1 MKRAKTRVKVAIASA
16 LAISSTAAVIYAAP
30 EIMKAVTY
38 RASEE
43 AVYLDVEK
51 LTSSTVKVSLD
62 NIEDIAKSMQFSI
75 KLDGNVK
82 IKANEDGTYKIN
94 DLLTKTVE
102 SRAGESENPSEKSIF
117 TDYTYNEADNT
128 LDVIITSDSSLPK
141 TGNKVEL
148 FTLEIEAKNPADK
161 TYKIIPDNDE
171 LFKYVSKDNTEYS
184 NLAVNYSEKSINLNT
199 APKVTVEKDVIDI
212 YDGDKLVF
220 DEIEGLKKTD
230 DDENDTV
237 TLEVRDITNI
247 TDESKED
254 SQPLIT
260 EFTSEEV
267 GTHTFKV
274 YAVDNM
280 GEKSE
285 PIKLMV
291 NVKYNTE
298 LKEPTITGAQRVEIQ
313 SGTVFDLLQ
322 GVTATDA
329 KGRELKVDVTGE
341 LNLNPETDTTYK
353 LTYSATDKYGKTTK
367 VEREVVVKANKA
379 PVINGADNKVI
390 NIGENFD
397 PKAGVT
403 VTDDID
409 DDATLTSQLSV
420 DGKVNTAVPGEYKL
434 NYSVTDSGKKTTR
447 LQRTVRV
454 NRAPVVSGHD
464 SAIVIKS
471 GTEVTEQMILG
482 GIDIT
487 DETNYTTSVKIPTIN
502 GEGRYDAEITVT
514 DEDKAVTT
522 VTRKIV
528 VTNGSTAEL
537 PNSGQGSS
545 KEDAITLQVID
556 NDGITLLNEKLSK
569 ATKDYKITSTKKEFS
584 NYVQYSFE
592 IIKKEAVF
600 RNSDKVYLE
609 VRVPKD
615 VYDSTGGIVITEY
628 VEILATNVSINNKEN
643 LNHYISIGDEIELIA
658 TVTPDNA
665 TNKSVDWETS
675 NEDVIAIE
683 KTENGVKLVA
693 KDYGIATIKVGAEDG
708 SGVFDEYT
716 FSVSHNFKELP
727 DDVTVLGGEG
737 TEQAPVVYKT
747 ENIDSLKELLD
758 LAKDEYKVMLQDKET
773 VTEDEVEYKLVL
785 KEKNSFLKL
794 LRSDN
799 TDESSYYI
807 SVRVPNSDEF
817 ENELY
822 KLTKND
828 IKAPT
833 LIYNGESQLIVEN
846 GSKFEI
852 PEVKAKDNLDKNVTV
867 SHVIKDENGKVL
879 KSIDTTIEGLYTI
892 TYSATDSSGNKSSEL
907 IVEVNVLEADKEA
920 PVFNYHGDKII
931 VLENGS
937 EYIEPEVTAHDK
949 VEGYVGVTKVIN
961 KGDEV
966 VDSINTTIPGE
977 YRITYTASDSK
988 GNMATL
994 EITVIVKEVENTTTP
1009 DVPEVP
1015 ENPEVPDEKPET
1027 PEEKP
1032 QDKEAPIFDYVG
1044 ETDVILENG
1053 QTYKIPEVKAT
1064 DNVDGEVKVVK
1075 TVRTYDSNEIVES
1088 IDTNI
1093 AGKYTITYEAVD
1105 NSGNKANLVI
1115 TVTVKAKMIVD
1126 NIELGNG
1133 EGTLESPTEINI
1145 LETSSVENV
1154 NKLIENIKKDYDF
1167 EFIDEPKE
1175 DSENIIFKLKLQ
1187 KKISFIR
1194 ALFGKTSDENYI
1206 EIKVPK
1212 NNVEVVNVL
1221 KDLYESTNKP
1231 EEPETPE
1238 ETPEIP
1244 EQKPETPEEKPEVPE
1259 EKPEI
1264 PEETP
1269 EVPEQKPETPEE
1281 KPEVPEEKPETP
1293 EEKPQDKEA
1302 PIFDYV
1308 GETDVILENGQ
1319 TYKIPEVKATD
1330 NVDGEVKV
1338 VKTVR
1343 TYDSNEIVES
1353 IDTNIAGKYTITYEA
1368 VDNSGNKANLVITVT
1383 VKAKMIVDNIELGN
1397 GEGTLESP
1405 TEINI
1410 LETSSVE
1417 NVNKLIENIKK
1428 DYDFKFIDEPKED
1441 GENIIF
1447 KIKLQKKISFI
1458 KALFSNELDENYIE
1472 IKVPK
1477 TNEQV
1482 VNVLNDLYKSTNEQP
1497 QVPDNSEKPVTPN
1510 TPEKPDNSEKPN
1522 TSEEKPN
1529 NSEKPNTSEQ
1539 KPDTSDKK
1547 EETVNKESS
1556 EKNNKEDN
1564 KSIPKTGG
1572 VNSLGII
1579 GLGSTILTL
1588 GGLLTFKKKNKK

>member
-397 PKAGVT
+397 PKDGVT

-464 SAIVIKS
+464 SAIVIKN
-471 GTEVTEQMILG
+471 GTAVTEEMVLG

-487 DETNYTTSVKIPTIN
+487 DETSYTTSVKIPTIN

-528 VTNGSTAEL
+528 VTNGSTAQL

-569 ATKDYKITSTKKEFS
+569 ATKDYKITSTIKEFS

-643 LNHYISIGDEIELIA
+643 LKHYISIGDEIELIA
-658 TVTPDNA
+658 TVTPDDA
-665 TNKSVDWETS
+665 TNKSVDWATS

-727 DDVTVLGGEG
+727 EDVTVLRGEG
-737 TEQAPVVYKT
+737 TEQSPVVYKT

-773 VTEDEVEYKLVL
+773 VTEDEIEYKLVL
-785 KEKNSFLKL
+785 KEKSSFLKL
-794 LRSDN
+794 LGIAN
-799 TDESSYYI
+799 TDESLYYI
-807 SVRVPNSDEF
+807 SVRVPNNDEF

-966 VDSINTTIPGE
+966 VDSINTTIAGE

-994 EITVIVKEVENTTTP
+994 EITVIVKEVESKPTP
-1009 DVPEVP
+1009 DEPEVP
-1015 ENPEVPDEKPET
+1015 ENPGTPDETPGTPET
-1027 PEEKP
+1027 PDETPEEKPEEKP

-1075 TVRTYDSNEIVES
+1075 TVRKYDSNEIVES

-1115 TVTVKAKMIVD
+1115 TVTVKAKI
-1126 NIELGNG
+1126 
-1133 EGTLESPTEINI
+1133 
-1145 LETSSVENV
+1145 
-1154 NKLIENIKKDYDF
+1154 
-1167 EFIDEPKE
+1167 
-1175 DSENIIFKLKLQ
+1175 
-1187 KKISFIR
+1187 
-1194 ALFGKTSDENYI
+1194 
-1206 EIKVPK
+1206 
-1212 NNVEVVNVL
+1212 
-1221 KDLYESTNKP
+1221 
-1231 EEPETPE
+1231 
-1238 ETPEIP
+1238 
-1244 EQKPETPEEKPEVPE
+1244 
-1259 EKPEI
+1259 
-1264 PEETP
+1264 
-1269 EVPEQKPETPEE
+1269 
-1281 KPEVPEEKPETP
+1281 
-1293 EEKPQDKEA
+1293 
-1302 PIFDYV
+1302 
-1308 GETDVILENGQ
+1308 
-1319 TYKIPEVKATD
+1319 
-1330 NVDGEVKV
+1330 
-1338 VKTVR
+1338 
-1343 TYDSNEIVES
+1343 
-1353 IDTNIAGKYTITYEA
+1353 
-1368 VDNSGNKANLVITVT
+1368 
-1383 VKAKMIVDNIELGN
+1383 IVDNIELGN

-1458 KALFSNELDENYIE
+1458 KALISNESDENYIE

-1588 GGLLTFKKKNKK
+1588 GGLLTFKKKKKNK